1 MGLFFFWLIYDS
13 YMIISYY
20 YMWSYFFGDKKTNG
34 GEHIVI
40 DIFLW
45 LLSPIWFMLVIFNKV
60 CKLMGE

>member
-1 MGLFFFWLIYDS
+1 MGLFFFWLIYNS

-20 YMWSYFFGDKKTNG
+20 HMWSYFFGDKKTNG

-60 CKLMGE
+60 SKWLGK